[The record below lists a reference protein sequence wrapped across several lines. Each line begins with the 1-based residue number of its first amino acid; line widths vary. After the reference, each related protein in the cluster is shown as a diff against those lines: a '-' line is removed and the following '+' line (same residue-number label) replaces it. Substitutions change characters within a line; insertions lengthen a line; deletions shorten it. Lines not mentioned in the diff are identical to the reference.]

1 MALGPTDPAERAWYA
16 RDVRGLF
23 AATAL
28 VAGVVGM
35 QTARAAEPPPA
46 PVRAAVLVAAD
57 GDDAAAGDTIG
68 RALLARRAPA
78 ERVAA
83 PAVPEPSPEA
93 EVADVRALYAQMRF
107 PQAIARVAAH
117 TEALIAGQLPDA
129 QRVRALAELMR
140 WDGALRLL
148 GGDGAA
154 AAERFALAARLEPGT
169 APDRIFPPEVA
180 QAWRAAT
187 RSEAPSVTVAVR
199 VAPADARIWIDG
211 KLVGS
216 GGGAP
221 ITTAIGLHYVVVE
234 RADKRP
240 VARLVRVTREAPEI
254 TAQLSTAA
262 RGDEALRQ
270 ATARLAAGAD
280 FSSSEASGLAAALGR
295 PLWIVRAR
303 AGGWRAE
310 RHPAPNEARAVVTLP
325 AAPDVEAM
333 ARAVAETE
341 EALRAAPAP
350 VAERPRDRRPVW
362 KRGWFWGVL
371 GASVVVAAGAA
382 AGAAV
387 AATSPRDYV
396 VQVR

>member
-1 MALGPTDPAERAWYA
+1 MARAPTDRTDRAWYA

-28 VAGVVGM
+28 VAGVAGAGLHA
-35 QTARAAEPPPA
+35 ARAAEPAPA
-46 PVRAAVLVAAD
+46 RAAVLVAPDGESGAD
-57 GDDAAAGDTIG
+57 AIG
-68 RALLARRAPA
+68 RALLARRAAA

-83 PAVPEPSPEA
+83 PVIAEPSPEA

-107 PQAIARVAAH
+107 LQAIARVAAH
-117 TEALIAGQLPDA
+117 TDALIAGQLPDA
-129 QRVRALAELMR
+129 ARVRALAELMR

-148 GGDGAA
+148 GGDAAA
-154 AAERFALAARLEPGT
+154 AAERFALAARLDPGT

-180 QAWRAAT
+180 TAWRAAT
-187 RSEAPSVTVAVR
+187 KAEAPSVAVAAR

-211 KLVGS
+211 KLA
-216 GGGAP
+216 AP
-221 ITTAIGLHYVVVE
+221 SIAIVVGLHYVVVE
-234 RADKRP
+234 RADRRP

-254 TAQLSTAA
+254 AAQLSTAA

-270 ATARLAAGAD
+270 ATARLATGAE
-280 FSSSEASGLAAALGR
+280 FPSSEARGVAAALGR

-303 AGGWRAE
+303 AGAWRAE
-310 RHPAPNEARAVVTLP
+310 RHPAPHEARAVVTLP
-325 AAPDVEAM
+325 PAADAEAI
-333 ARAVAETE
+333 ARAVADTE
-341 EALRAAPAP
+341 EALRAAPVAP
-350 VAERPRDRRPVW
+350 ERPRDRRPVW

-371 GASVVVAAGAA
+371 GASVVVVAGAA